1 MKLLKLDY
9 TPLKVRIYPNKI
21 NGLVNITLFSLTP
34 NSFYNV
40 IHI

>member
-1 MKLLKLDY
+1 MKLLKLEY
-9 TPLKVRIYPNKI
+9 TPIKVRIYPNKT
-21 NGLVNITLFSLTP
+21 NGLVDIMLFSLTP

>member
-1 MKLLKLDY
+1 MRTGQYAKH
-9 TPLKVRIYPNKI
+9 VANKT
-21 NGLVNITLFSLTP
+21 NGLADIALFSLTP